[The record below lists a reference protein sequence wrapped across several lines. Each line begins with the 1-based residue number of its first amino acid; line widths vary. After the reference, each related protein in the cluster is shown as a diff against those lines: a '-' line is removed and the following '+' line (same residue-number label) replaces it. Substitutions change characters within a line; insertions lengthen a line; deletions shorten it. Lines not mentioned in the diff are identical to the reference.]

1 MNSIFTR
8 SLRWILTLTAG
19 TMLFNFGCGDDKNP
33 AGPGEEELITT
44 VILTLTETGTTNQ
57 VTAQFEDLDGD
68 GGNAPVIGTLTLGA
82 GKTYTGTIQLLNASV
97 NPAEDITEE
106 VEAESDA
113 HQFFFTAEGGIA
125 GRVVVTITDL
135 DVNNLPIGLEYTVT
149 VSAGAAASGT
159 LNVVLGHFDEV
170 AKDGVTRSPET
181 DVDIDF
187 PVNIQ

>member
-1 MNSIFTR
+1 
-8 SLRWILTLTAG
+8 ILALTFG
-19 TMLFNFGCGDDKNP
+19 VMLINFGCGDDKDP
-33 AGPGEEELITT
+33 AGPDEEELITT

-82 GKTYTGTIQLLNASV
+82 GKTYTGTIQLLNESV

-135 DVNNLPIGLEYTVT
+135 DANNLPIGLEYTVT